1 MVAKMEN
8 KYSIHIFWSKEDQG
22 FIAEVE
28 ELDGCSAF
36 GETREEAFKEI
47 QIAMKAWIDS
57 IVQNGESL
65 PEPQLKEI
73 A

>member
-1 MVAKMEN
+1 MEN
-8 KYSIHIFWSKEDQG
+8 KYSIHIFWSKDDQG

-36 GETREEAFKEI
+36 GETQEEALKEI
-47 QIAMKAWIDS
+47 KVAMKAWIDS
-57 IVQNGESL
+57 MVQNGETL
-65 PEPQLKEI
+65 PEPRLKET